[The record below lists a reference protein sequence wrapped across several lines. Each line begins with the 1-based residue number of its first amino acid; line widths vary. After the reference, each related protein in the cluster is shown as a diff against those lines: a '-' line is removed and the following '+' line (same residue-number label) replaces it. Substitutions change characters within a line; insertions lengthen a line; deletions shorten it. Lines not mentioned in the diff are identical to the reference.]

1 MRELLATQVLFVMA
15 LAFTTSVNAQL
26 SPDVRERLAE
36 RSVVAKG
43 SFVYAKAAGSLR
55 GTREAS
61 ESFYATVATRNMA
74 HFLCDVAVAPGKR
87 LEAKLEGLSLVSSTG
102 AGQELEV
109 VVRAPVQK
117 PSCKVVVVE
126 VAPAPPAPPA
136 PLAANPLP
144 QAPRAEENPKPLAEP
159 NSVRHKD
166 IVIRNFGG
174 EY

>member
-1 MRELLATQVLFVMA
+1 MIELSATRALCVMA
-15 LAFTTSVNAQL
+15 LAFTTTVSAQL
-26 SPDVRERLAE
+26 PPDVRDRLAE
-36 RSVVAKG
+36 RSVVATG

-74 HFLCDVAVAPGKR
+74 HFLCDVAVTPGKR

-102 AGQELEV
+102 VGQELEV
-109 VVRAPVQK
+109 VVRAPAQK
-117 PSCKVVVVE
+117 PSCKVVVVA
-126 VAPAPPAPPA
+126 VAPAPPAA
-136 PLAANPLP
+136 QNLS
-144 QAPRAEENPKPLAEP
+144 QGQRVDEKPKPLAEP
-159 NSVRHKD
+159 NSLRQND

>member
-1 MRELLATQVLFVMA
+1 
-15 LAFTTSVNAQL
+15 
-26 SPDVRERLAE
+26 
-36 RSVVAKG
+36 
-43 SFVYAKAAGSLR
+43 
-55 GTREAS
+55 
-61 ESFYATVATRNMA
+61 
-74 HFLCDVAVAPGKR
+74 
-87 LEAKLEGLSLVSSTG
+87 
-102 AGQELEV
+102 V